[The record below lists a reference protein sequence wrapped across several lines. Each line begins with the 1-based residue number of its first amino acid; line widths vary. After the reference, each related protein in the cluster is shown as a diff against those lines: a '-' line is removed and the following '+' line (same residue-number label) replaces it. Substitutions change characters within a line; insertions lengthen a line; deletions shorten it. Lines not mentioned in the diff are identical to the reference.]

1 MQNYTSNGNHQF
13 IIQTAPKGAA
23 LFSVPPGRFLFIY
36 LAVLALS
43 YRMWDLVP
51 RRGIEPKPSVL
62 GAWSLN
68 HWTSKEVSQADPE
81 VIKLG
86 FLSEHE
92 NRQFIITSVLQSIR
106 VLLTSKAYL
115 QLNSIL
121 LW

>member
-13 IIQTAPKGAA
+13 IIQLLP

-36 LAVLALS
+36 LAVLGLS

-51 RRGIEPKPSVL
+51 RIGIEPKPSVL

-68 HWTSKEVSQADPE
+68 NGTSKEVSQADPE

-86 FLSEHE
+86 FLSEHK
-92 NRQFIITSVLQSIR
+92 NQQFIITAVSQSIR
-106 VLLTSKAYL
+106 VLFTSMAYL